1 MKHTLSPRQVQ
12 IMRAL
17 CRGLGAKEIAGEL
30 GIGTRTV
37 EAHIQVAKT
46 RLGARNIVKAAVKF
60 TLKIETERGL

>member
-17 CRGLGAKEIAGEL
+17 CRGLGAKEIADEL
-30 GIGTRTV
+30 GIGTRTI

-46 RLGARNIVKAAVKF
+46 RLGARNIVQAAVKF
-60 TLKIETERGL
+60 TLKIETEREL